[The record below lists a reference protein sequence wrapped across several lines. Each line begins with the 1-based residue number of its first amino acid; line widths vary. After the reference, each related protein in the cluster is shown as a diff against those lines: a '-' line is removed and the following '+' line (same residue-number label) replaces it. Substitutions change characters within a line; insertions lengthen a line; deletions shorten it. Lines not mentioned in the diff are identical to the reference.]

1 MQTRKRAH
9 VLKLTAA
16 LAAAVVTACTVMT
29 HAVAQEQA
37 PAEASEQAPEQA
49 LEQAQTQ
56 GPRRLP
62 IRGTSVT
69 LTAPP
74 GFTASRSERGIE
86 NTTTGTVVTIS
97 EASAE
102 AYAGLADRFK
112 SAKSMTDGYANQNV
126 TIRTVRSVDGKIPFA
141 IGRQTKDGKD
151 LTRYLALLKGDK
163 TVLVSFTIP
172 DRSFTEA
179 DAEAILRSIELTP
192 EPTLEERLAELPF
205 VFTAVE
211 PYVVKDVI
219 NRQAVNLEV
228 KKDRAQPTV
237 TIGYGRSQ
245 ALMGDEPR
253 VAVELLKGTG
263 GWRDAQITSQE
274 AATFAGG
281 KGYRITAVVEDRTA
295 VQYLR
300 IISGG
305 GYLRLLARGTTSA
318 MQNAETVITELA
330 GTVESR

>member
-1 MQTRKRAH
+1 MQ
-9 VLKLTAA
+9 
-16 LAAAVVTACTVMT
+16 AAA
-29 HAVAQEQA
+29 QA
-37 PAEASEQAPEQA
+37 PTTDEAADQAPQEP
-49 LEQAQTQ
+49 Q
-56 GPRRLP
+56 GPQRLT

-74 GFTASRSERGIE
+74 GYTASRATRGIE
-86 NTTTGTVVTIS
+86 NTTTGTTITIS

-102 AYAGLADRFK
+102 AYAGLAERFK
-112 SAKSMTDGYANQNV
+112 SAKAMTDGYANQGV

-163 TVLVSFTIP
+163 TVLVSFTSP
-172 DRSFTEA
+172 DRTFSEA

-192 EPTLEERLAELPF
+192 EPTLEERLAQLPF
-205 VFTAVE
+205 VFRAVE

-228 KKDRAQPTV
+228 KNDRAQPAV
-237 TIGYGRSQ
+237 TIGFGRSQ
-245 ALMGDEPR
+245 ALMGEEAR
-253 VAVELLKGTG
+253 VATELLKSTG

-274 AATFAGG
+274 AAMFAGG

-300 IISGG
+300 IVSGG
-305 GYLRLLARGTTSA
+305 QYIRFLARGTTSA
-318 MQNAETVITELA
+318 MQNAETVVTELA
-330 GTVESR
+330 STVEPR

>member
-1 MQTRKRAH
+1 MQTRKRAQI
-9 VLKLTAA
+9 LRLTAA
-16 LAAAVVTACTVMT
+16 LGAAVLAPFAVITHVTA
-29 HAVAQEQA
+29 QE
-37 PAEASEQAPEQA
+37 PAAEQPAADQPAAEQPP
-49 LEQAQTQ
+49 Q
-56 GPRRLP
+56 GPQRLP

-74 GFTASRSERGIE
+74 GFTPSRSERGIE
-86 NTTTGTVVTIS
+86 NTTTGTIVTVS

-112 SAKSMTDGYANQNV
+112 SAKAMTDGYANQNV
-126 TIRTVRSVDGKIPFA
+126 TIRTVRNIDGKIPFA

-163 TVLVSFTIP
+163 TVLVSFTSP
-172 DRSFTEA
+172 DRNFSEA

-192 EPTLEERLAELPF
+192 EPTLEERLAQLPF
-205 VFTAVE
+205 VFRAVD
-211 PYVVKDVI
+211 PYVVQNVI

-228 KKDRAQPTV
+228 KDDKSQPTV
-237 TIGYGRSQ
+237 TIGTGRSQ
-245 ALMGDEPR
+245 ALMGEEAR

-263 GWRDAQITSQE
+263 GWRDAQITAQE
-274 AATFAGG
+274 PATFAGG
-281 KGYRITAVVEDRTA
+281 KGYRITAAVEDRVA

-300 IISGG
+300 ILSGG
-305 GYLRLLARGTTSA
+305 TYLRFLARGTASA

>member
-1 MQTRKRAH
+1 MQKRAH
-9 VLKLTAA
+9 IVLELTAT
-16 LAAAVVTACTVMT
+16 LAAAVLAAVAVIT
-29 HAVAQEQA
+29 HATAQEQA
-37 PAEASEQAPEQA
+37 PVEASDQAPEQA
-49 LEQAQTQ
+49 QAQPQ
-56 GPRRLP
+56 GPQRLP

-74 GFTASRSERGIE
+74 GFTASRTERGVE
-86 NTTTGTVVTIS
+86 NTTTGTIVTIS
-97 EASAE
+97 EASAA
-102 AYAGLADRFK
+102 AYAELADRFK

-126 TIRTVRSVDGKIPFA
+126 TIRTVRNIDGKIPFA

-163 TVLVSFTIP
+163 TVLVSFTSP
-172 DRSFTEA
+172 DRNFSEA

-192 EPTLEERLAELPF
+192 EPTLEERLAQLPF
-205 VFTAVE
+205 VFRAVE
-211 PYVVKDVI
+211 PFVVKDGI

-228 KKDRAQPTV
+228 KDDRAQPAV
-237 TIGYGRSQ
+237 TIGFGRSQ
-245 ALMGDEPR
+245 ALMGEEAR

-263 GWRDAQITSQE
+263 GWRDAQITSQ
-274 AATFAGG
+274 APAMFAGG
-281 KGYRITAVVEDRTA
+281 NGYRITAAVEDRVA

-305 GYLRLLARGTTSA
+305 QYIRFLARGTTSG

-330 GTVESR
+330 STVESR

>member
-1 MQTRKRAH
+1 MPTHKRARISS
-9 VLKLTAA
+9 LTAA
-16 LAAAVVTACTVMT
+16 LPALLAAFAVIT
-29 HAVAQEQA
+29 HAAAQEQA
-37 PAEASEQAPEQA
+37 PAPDQAADQPSPPP
-49 LEQAQTQ
+49 Q
-56 GPRRLP
+56 GPQRLT

-74 GFTASRSERGIE
+74 GYTPSRSERGIE
-86 NTTTGTVVTIS
+86 NTTTGTTITIS

-126 TIRTVRSVDGKIPFA
+126 TIRTVRTVDGKIPFA

-163 TVLVSFTIP
+163 TVLVSFTSP
-172 DRSFTEA
+172 DRNFTEA
-179 DAEAILRSIELTP
+179 DAEAVLRSIELTP
-192 EPTLEERLAELPF
+192 EPTLEERLAQLPF
-205 VFTAVE
+205 VFRAVE

-228 KKDRAQPTV
+228 KDDRAQPVV
-237 TIGYGRSQ
+237 TLGFGRSQ
-245 ALMGDEPR
+245 ALMGEEAR
-253 VAVELLKGTG
+253 VAIELLKGTG

-274 AATFAGG
+274 PAMFAGG

-305 GYLRLLARGTTSA
+305 QYIRLLARGTTSG

-330 GTVESR
+330 STVEPR